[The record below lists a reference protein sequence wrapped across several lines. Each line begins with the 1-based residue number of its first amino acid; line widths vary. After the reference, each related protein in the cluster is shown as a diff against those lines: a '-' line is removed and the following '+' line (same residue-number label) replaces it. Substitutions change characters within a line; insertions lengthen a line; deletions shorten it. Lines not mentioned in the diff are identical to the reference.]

1 MKDND
6 FTRGFECLHFLT
18 KIFFMLIPKKRGK
31 ALDYFFDFVF
41 FFFFLSD
48 FLDFLSFLS
57 LGM

>member
-18 KIFFMLIPKKRGK
+18 KIFFMLIPKKSFI
-31 ALDYFFDFVF
+31 ALDYFFDFEF
-41 FFFFLSD
+41 FFRFLSD
-48 FLDFLSFLS
+48 FFDFLIFLS